1 MKRFYSEVGIEQA
14 EGGWCV
20 TLDGR
25 PIRTPRG
32 AVQLVPARSL
42 AELLAGEWRA
52 QGGDFDPKAFV
63 FRDIADYA
71 IDMVAPD
78 RARAI
83 ETLLRYGESD
93 TLCYRADPDEPL
105 YRRQQE
111 LWEPLIAG
119 CERRHGVALE
129 RVSGI
134 VHRAHPSE
142 TLAKLRGV
150 LEARDDFTLAA
161 LQNLASLAASLVT
174 GLAAL
179 EADADAEQLFAA
191 ANCEEDWQAE
201 QWGWDLEAK
210 KRRDARLA
218 GFLAAA
224 TFANA
229 ARS

>member
-20 TLDGR
+20 TLDER
-25 PIRTPRG
+25 PIRTHRG

-52 QGGDFDPKAFV
+52 QGEEVDPKAFV

-71 IDMVAPD
+71 IDMVAAD
-78 RARAI
+78 RAAAI
-83 ETLLRYGESD
+83 GATLPFAETD

-134 VHRAHPSE
+134 VHRAHSPQ
-142 TLAKLRGV
+142 TLAKLRQV
-150 LEARDDFTLAA
+150 LEAMDDFTLAA
-161 LQNLASLAASLVT
+161 LQNLASLATSLVT

-179 EADADAEQLFAA
+179 EPDADAEELFTA

-201 QWGWDLEAK
+201 QWGWDVEAK

-218 GFLAAA
+218 GFVAAA
-224 TFANA
+224 TFAKA
-229 ARS
+229 VRI